1 MIQNCFHSEG
11 NKREGIIMN
20 TTLNNSLFYTV
31 KQYDSDTLHQIT
43 LDKLTKVNQSK
54 LITTS
59 NTGIHDS
66 FV

>member
-1 MIQNCFHSEG
+1 
-11 NKREGIIMN
+11 MN
-20 TTLNNSLFYTV
+20 RTLNNSLFYTV